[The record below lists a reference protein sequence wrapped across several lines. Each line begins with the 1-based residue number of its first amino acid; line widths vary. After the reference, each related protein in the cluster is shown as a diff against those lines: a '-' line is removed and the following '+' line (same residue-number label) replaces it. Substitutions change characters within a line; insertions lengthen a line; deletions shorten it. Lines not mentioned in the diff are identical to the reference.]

1 MTVNISAVHFQ
12 ADAKL
17 KEFIMDKINK
27 LSKFYDRIL
36 SVEVF
41 LKLENTGQVRDKIV
55 EIKTS
60 LPGSI
65 LVSSSVEKSFE
76 ASVDEAQQQM
86 ISQIKRYKDKL
97 NEAR

>member
-41 LKLENTGQVRDKIV
+41 LKLENSGQVRDKIV